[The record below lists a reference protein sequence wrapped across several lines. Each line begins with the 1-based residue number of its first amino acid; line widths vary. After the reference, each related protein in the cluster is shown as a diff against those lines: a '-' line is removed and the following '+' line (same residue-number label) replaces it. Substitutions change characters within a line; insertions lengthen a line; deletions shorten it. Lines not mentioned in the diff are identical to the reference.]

1 MPEIRSETSLLVI
14 FVDLTR
20 FASQSQRVGDVELAD
35 GIDAYYEQVAA
46 SVQDAGGR
54 VVKFVGDGVLIVFP
68 EDQVDR
74 GVEMLLALKE
84 AIDRSM
90 AERGWE
96 CRLIAKAHFGT
107 AVAGPFG
114 AVGDKRHDVIGK
126 VVNIAA
132 LLDSAG
138 VTLSVAAFRKLSP
151 PLRRRFK
158 KHTPP
163 VTYIRAE
170 DPRRFR

>member
-1 MPEIRSETSLLVI
+1 
-14 FVDLTR
+14 
-20 FASQSQRVGDVELAD
+20 
-35 GIDAYYEQVAA
+35 
-46 SVQDAGGR
+46 
-54 VVKFVGDGVLIVFP
+54 
-68 EDQVDR
+68 VDR
-74 GVEMLLALKE
+74 GVEMLLVLKD
-84 AIDRSM
+84 AVDRSM
-90 AERGWE
+90 ADRGWE
-96 CRLIAKAHFGT
+96 CRLIVTVHFGT

-114 AVGDKRHDVIGK
+114 LAGAKQHDIIGK
-126 VVNIAA
+126 VVNTTA

-151 PLRRRFK
+151 LLRRRFK

>member
-35 GIDAYYEQVAA
+35 GIDAYYEQVGA

-54 VVKFVGDGVLIVFP
+54 LVKFVGDGVLIVFA

-84 AIDRSM
+84 AVDRSM
-90 AERGWE
+90 AARGWE

-114 AVGDKRHDVIGK
+114 SAGDKRHDVIGK
-126 VVNIAA
+126 VVNTAA
-132 LLDSAG
+132 LLDSSG

>member
-1 MPEIRSETSLLVI
+1 MPEIRSETSLLVA

-35 GIDAYYEQVAA
+35 GIDAYYEQVGA
-46 SVQDAGGR
+46 SVQGAGGR
-54 VVKFVGDGVLIVFP
+54 VVKFVGDGVLVVFA

-84 AIDRSM
+84 AVDRSM

-114 AVGDKRHDVIGK
+114 LPGAKHHDVIGK
-126 VVNIAA
+126 AVNTAA
-132 LLDSAG
+132 VLDSAG

>member
-1 MPEIRSETSLLVI
+1 MPEIRTETSLLVA

-35 GIDAYYEQVAA
+35 GIDAYYEQVGA

-54 VVKFVGDGVLIVFP
+54 VVKFVGDGVLIVFA

-74 GVEMLLALKE
+74 GVEALLALKE
-84 AIDRSM
+84 AVDRSM

-114 AVGDKRHDVIGK
+114 SVGDKHHDVIGK
-126 VVNIAA
+126 AVNTAA
-132 LLDSAG
+132 VLDSAG